1 MKNNFK
7 KSNKAKSI
15 IVGIALV
22 LSFVMIIGLCLQV
35 FGQGKA
41 KPSEWFKHDT
51 EQSSPET
58 PKDNASVEVKESE
71 SSGISVYSAA
81 IPVAAYDEYGID
93 LQAEKAYSLSVTYTP
108 ADTTFKQTT
117 FSAAFKNPNSTWSKG
132 KNVEDYVEVK
142 QASVGSTT
150 ATLTVKKAFSEQII
164 VSAVNTHHKDIK
176 ATVTVDYVCDD
187 YSIDISSSGC
197 VVGDDIGVVYGN
209 WSNGTLAPDMSS
221 STIEFKYDVGEGFV
235 NAAKAAGF
243 TVNRY
248 YTTNLSIGDDIPAIT
263 TIYKSYIINI
273 NSLDSAKKTAYNQFL
288 GKQFGGFNDYDA
300 CGIYTFTVKRVYN
313 GVTYDSWTPSDG
325 WFDYDR
331 GTNWGEEFEVAPTS
345 ISVNNSTIVHG

>member
-93 LQAEKAYSLSVTYTP
+93 MQAEKAYSLSVTYTP

-117 FSAAFKNPNSTWSKG
+117 FSAAFKNPNSTWAKG
-132 KNVEDYVEVK
+132 KSVEDYVEVK
-142 QASVGSTT
+142 QPSVGSTT
-150 ATLTVKKAFSEQII
+150 ATLTVKKGFSEQII
-164 VSAVNTHHKDIK
+164 VSAVNTRHKDIK

-187 YSIDISSSGC
+187 YSIAISSSGC
-197 VVGDDIGVVYGN
+197 AVGDDIGVVYGN
-209 WSNGTLAPDMSS
+209 WSNGTLTPDMSS

-248 YTTNLSIGDDIPAIT
+248 YTTNLSIGDDIPAIS

-273 NSLDSAKKTAYNQFL
+273 NSLDSTKKTAYNQFL

-300 CGIYTFTVKRVYN
+300 CGMYTFTVKRVYN

-325 WFDYDR
+325 WSDYDR

-345 ISVNNSTIVHG
+345 ISVNNSSIVHG